1 MDRATTQR
9 LWGAAVLIAIA
20 VIFLPMLVK
29 GPAPDSGVRDVP
41 LDIPKASEQPQSNIQ
56 ELPLGEP
63 GALPASGA
71 TGFDDTTATVDAQ
84 DVAPAAVAAGDYAIN
99 FGNYGS
105 AGDAQKVIAALEK
118 SGLRAYSDAVNAGNK
133 PAFRVRIGPYA
144 SREAAEAAR
153 IDAARV
159 NPSVKTEVVALNAV
173 ATESTR
179 PAATPA
185 ASTVPVVA
193 AAAETPKAKPVV
205 AEVPK
210 PTPAPAPAKPER
222 VKSQVTKPAASETKA
237 DTAVVEKPPVAKPA
251 EKPAAS
257 STGFAVQLGA
267 FANPDEARKLRDRAR
282 AAGFSATTE
291 SVKTDKGVLTRVK
304 LGPTTTRQS
313 ADAMRASAQS
323 KLGVAG
329 VVRSQP

>member
-1 MDRATTQR
+1 
-9 LWGAAVLIAIA
+9 VLIAIA

-29 GPAPDSGVRDVP
+29 GPAPESGVRDVP
-41 LDIPKASEQPQSNIQ
+41 LDIPKASDQPQANIQ

-105 AGDAQKVIAALEK
+105 AGDAQKVIAALEQ

-173 ATESTR
+173 ATESIK
-179 PAATPA
+179 PASAPA
-185 ASTVPVVA
+185 ASTPPVVA
-193 AAAETPKAKPVV
+193 AVAESPNAKPVV

-210 PTPAPAPAKPER
+210 PAPAKTET
-222 VKSQVTKPAASETKA
+222 VKPQVTKPAASETKTQ
-237 DTAVVEKPPVAKPA
+237 TAVVEKPPVAKPV

-267 FANPDEARKLRDRAR
+267 FANPDEAQKLRDRAR

-304 LGPTTTRQS
+304 LGPTSTRQS

>member
-173 ATESTR
+173 ATESIK
-179 PAATPA
+179 PASAPA
-185 ASTVPVVA
+185 ASTPPVVA
-193 AAAETPKAKPVV
+193 AVAESPKAKPVV

-210 PTPAPAPAKPER
+210 PAPAKTET
-222 VKSQVTKPAASETKA
+222 VKPQVTKPAASETKTQ
-237 DTAVVEKPPVAKPA
+237 TAVVEKPPVAKPV

-267 FANPDEARKLRDRAR
+267 FANPDEAQKLRDRAR